1 MEKRILHKSNLD
13 VLKNPS
19 LDFVQNSVFSKEY
32 YSPRKSF
39 SLLLASISTQLVEK
53 SVLLDDS
60 TSDSFWKKIKAKNTK
75 VINW

>member
-1 MEKRILHKSNLD
+1 MHKSNLD

-32 YSPRKSF
+32 NSPRKSF